1 MNKNIIIVAGEPY
14 SVFFEILF
22 KSIKFKKLNKP
33 FILICSEKLLIS
45 QMKRL
50 NYNFKINSLNSTPL
64 L

>member
-1 MNKNIIIVAGEPY
+1 MKIKPIIVVSGEPY

-45 QMKRL
+45 QMKIL
-50 NYNFKINSLNSTPL
+50 D
-64 L
+64 